1 MKVGVVGNPR
11 YPDLK
16 AVLEL
21 VALQA
26 PYRGIDLY
34 SEPRLGE
41 FWPSRSFCAV
51 TTSGTGLSRLYPRTS
66 R

>member
-16 AVLEL
+16 AVLEH

-26 PYRGIDLY
+26 PGRGIDLY
-34 SEPRLGE
+34 SEERLGQ
-41 FWPSRSFCAV
+41 FWPRDVPGS
-51 TTSGTGLSRLYPRTS
+51 TGSSSTR
-66 R
+66 